1 MVSSR
6 TASLSFESI
15 EQLDEMTRALSW
27 PTEYRQLEPG
37 AFSSTVH
44 VLEGDSWF
52 LMEEESNCRVE
63 VESGS
68 PEGMYLFALAE
79 GGPAVVNG
87 LGVSENHLFIS
98 RPGSGFLA
106 SLPPGIK
113 VTQMGVGAD
122 QVEHAIQSVA
132 PGFKIPKPGAALF
145 DIREGKL
152 PSLRQ
157 FMRSALYSPS
167 GREALRN
174 EAASLVVAELL
185 AVSADHGAVQ
195 SNRILN
201 RESAQQAIDK
211 AREYI
216 EGHADEAIKVAPL
229 CKYAGTNIRSLERA
243 FSRELGV
250 SPQQYMRARRF
261 NAVRRELLVADGDTN
276 VATVAKT
283 YGFVH
288 LGRFAGEYH
297 RYFGEYPSETL
308 RNR

>member
-1 MVSSR
+1 MGAPAA
-6 TASLSFESI
+6 TALSFESI

-37 AFSSTVH
+37 SFSSSVH

-52 LMEEESNCRVE
+52 LMEEESTCRVE
-63 VESGS
+63 VEGGG
-68 PEGMYLFALAE
+68 PEGMYLLALAE

-87 LGVSENHLFIS
+87 LSVSDNHLFIS
-98 RPGSGFLA
+98 SPGSSFLA

-113 VTQMGVGAD
+113 VTQMGVEAD
-122 QVEHAIQSVA
+122 YFERAIQSVA
-132 PGFKIPKPGAALF
+132 PGFNIPKGGAALF
-145 DIREGKL
+145 DIKDGKL
-152 PSLRQ
+152 PGLRR
-157 FMRSALYSPS
+157 FMRSALYSAS

-185 AVSADHGAVQ
+185 AVTADHGAVQ
-195 SNRILN
+195 SNRILS
-201 RESAQQAIDK
+201 RQSARQAIDK

-216 EGHADEAIKVAPL
+216 EEHADEAIKVAPL
-229 CKYAGTNIRSLERA
+229 CKYAGTNIRTLERA

-250 SPQQYMRARRF
+250 TPQQYMRARRL

-276 VATVAKT
+276 VETVAKT
-283 YGFVH
+283 YGFIH

-297 RYFGEYPSETL
+297 GYFGEYPRETL